1 MSDLSDKIE
10 RDYIEAYKAKDTE
23 KVAVLRMLKAAIK
36 NKQVDLGREPDDAEV
51 RGILTTQLKQRRES
65 FEQYEAAG
73 RDDLAEKELRET
85 RIIEI
90 YLPPPMSDDELQR
103 LVDQAVRDLG
113 AADMKDMGRVMQ
125 KIMPECKGRV
135 DGKKV
140 SEAVRAK
147 LS

>member
-1 MSDLSDKIE
+1 MSDLSKKIE
-10 RDYIEAYKAKDTE
+10 RDFLQAYKAKDTQ

-36 NKQVDLGREPDDAEV
+36 NKQVELGREPDDAEV
-51 RGILTTQLKQRRES
+51 LGILTSQLKQRQES
-65 FEQYEAAG
+65 FEQYKSAG
-73 RDDLAEKELRET
+73 REDLAEQELKET
-85 RIIEI
+85 GIIEE
-90 YLPPPMSDDELQR
+90 YLPPPMSDEELDR
-103 LVDQAVRDLG
+103 IVEEAVRETG
-113 AADMKDMGRVMQ
+113 AEGMKDMGRVMQ

>member
-1 MSDLSDKIE
+1 MSDLSKKIE
-10 RDYIEAYKAKDTE
+10 RDFLQAYKAKDTQ

-36 NKQVDLGREPDDAEV
+36 NKQVELGREPDDAEV
-51 RGILTTQLKQRRES
+51 LGILTSQLKQRQES
-65 FEQYEAAG
+65 FEQYKSAG
-73 RDDLAEKELRET
+73 REDLAEQELKET
-85 RIIEI
+85 GIIEE
-90 YLPPPMSDDELQR
+90 YLPPPMSDEELGR
-103 LVDQAVRDLG
+103 IVEEAVRETG
-113 AADMKDMGRVMQ
+113 AEGMKDMGRVMQ

>member
-1 MSDLSDKIE
+1 MSDLSKKIE
-10 RDYIEAYKAKDTE
+10 RDFLQAYKAKDTQ

-36 NKQVDLGREPDDAEV
+36 NKQVELGREPDDAEV
-51 RGILTTQLKQRRES
+51 LGILTSQLKQRQES
-65 FEQYEAAG
+65 FEQYKSAG
-73 RDDLAEKELRET
+73 RDELAEQELKET
-85 RIIEI
+85 GIIEE
-90 YLPPPMSDDELQR
+90 YLPPPLSDEELDR
-103 LVDQAVRDLG
+103 IVEEAVRESG
-113 AADMKDMGRVMQ
+113 ASGMQDMGRVMQ